1 MAKIYK
7 LPFALITRFVILM
20 LFFLLLYTFLIE
32 FKNFL
37 YPIFLGILFAYLLY
51 PVAKLFEKKSMP
63 RIPGILLSV
72 FIGIFI
78 VYGTIFFIYTQLRF
92 LLKDIPTLESQAVKN
107 IDTFIYQLESQI
119 GNVSEA
125 QQSNLKQNISEFFK
139 TSTDNLDTV
148 LTATAQTAFTIF
160 IMPVYVFFL
169 LYYRNKYRDFI
180 LMVLPLKGHQKTDE
194 IIKEIS
200 IVIKKYMGGVFIVV
214 LILCVANSLGLYI
227 VGVKFWPLFG
237 LIAAICNFIPYF
249 GTVIGFSFPLI
260 MALLTGDGPGTA
272 VGVVILFI
280 IIQFIENN
288 ILTPNITG
296 GQVQINPFFIILS
309 VLIGGIIWG
318 IPGMFI
324 AVPMMASFRIVCEKV
339 EVLKPWAFLIS
350 DSGTEK
356 YALTT
361 NKLKNF
367 FSWKKTI
374 HQDPSKH

>member
-1 MAKIYK
+1 MAQNNKV
-7 LPFALITRFVILM
+7 PFALVTRAVVLM
-20 LFFLLLYTFLIE
+20 LFFLLLYTLLVE

-51 PVAKLFEKKSMP
+51 PIAKYFENKSIP

-72 FIGIFI
+72 VIGIVI
-78 VYGTIFFIYTQLRF
+78 VYGTIFFIYAQLRF
-92 LLKDIPTLESQAVKN
+92 LLKDIPTLEKQAVEN
-107 IDTFIYQLESQI
+107 LDMFLFQLESQF
-119 GNVSEA
+119 GTVAEA
-125 QQSNLKQNISEFFK
+125 QQSNLKTNISEFFK
-139 TSTDNLDTV
+139 ASTQNLDIV

-160 IMPVYVFFL
+160 IMPVYIFFL

-180 LMVLPLKGHQKTDE
+180 LMVLPQKGHQKTDE

-214 LILCVANSLGLYI
+214 IILCFTNSLGLYI
-227 VGVKFWPLFG
+227 VGVKYWPLFG

-249 GTVIGFSFPLI
+249 GTILGFSFPLI
-260 MALLTGDGPGTA
+260 MALLTGNGPGTA
-272 VGVVILFI
+272 GGVVVLFI

-296 GQVQINPFFIILS
+296 GQVRVNPFFIILS

-324 AVPMMASFRIVCEKV
+324 VVPLMASVRIVCEKV

-361 NKLKNF
+361 SKLRKFFTWNKL
-367 FSWKKTI
+367 
-374 HQDPSKH
+374 

>member
-1 MAKIYK
+1 MPKKNI
-7 LPFALITRFVILM
+7 LPFGIITRFVILM

-51 PVAKLFEKKSMP
+51 PVAKFFEGKSIP

-72 FIGIFI
+72 FLGIFI
-78 VYGTIFFIYTQLRF
+78 VYGTIFFIYTQLKF
-92 LLKDIPTLESQAVKN
+92 LLKDIPALEAQAVKN
-107 IDTFIYQLESQI
+107 IDTFFYQLEIQFGILSDT
-119 GNVSEA
+119 
-125 QQSNLKQNISEFFK
+125 QQYDLKNTLSDFFQ
-139 TSTDNLDTV
+139 TSTDNLNV
-148 LTATAQTAFTIF
+148 ILTATVQTAFTVF
-160 IMPVYVFFL
+160 IMPVYIFFL

-180 LMVLPLKGHQKTDE
+180 LMVLPEKGHQKTDE

-214 LILCVANSLGLYI
+214 LILCFVNSIGLYI
-227 VGVKFWPLFG
+227 VGVKYWLLLG
-237 LIAAICNFIPYF
+237 LIAAMCNFIPYF
-249 GTVIGFSFPLI
+249 GTIIGFSFPLI

-280 IIQFIENN
+280 IVQFTENN

-324 AVPMMASFRIVCEKV
+324 VVPLMASIRIVCEKV
-339 EVLKPWAFLIS
+339 EILKPWAFLIS
-350 DSGTEK
+350 DTGTEK

-361 NKLKNF
+361 NKLKKF
-367 FSWKKTI
+367 FYWKK
-374 HQDPSKH
+374 S

>member
-1 MAKIYK
+1 MSKKYS
-7 LPFALITRFVILM
+7 LPFGTVTRMVILM

-37 YPIFLGILFAYLLY
+37 YPIFLGILFAYLLH
-51 PVAKLFEKKSMP
+51 PVAKFFERKSLP

-72 FIGIFI
+72 FLGVFI
-78 VYGTIFFIYTQLRF
+78 VYGTIFFIYTQLKF
-92 LLKDIPTLESQAVKN
+92 LLQDLPTLEAQAVKN
-107 IDTFIYQLESQI
+107 IDTFVYQIESQF
-119 GNVSEA
+119 GTVSEE
-125 QQSNLKQNISEFFK
+125 QHTTLKKSISEFFK
-139 TSTDNLDTV
+139 SGTDNLDLI

-160 IMPVYVFFL
+160 IMPVYIFFL
-169 LYYRNKYRDFI
+169 LYYRNKYRDFV
-180 LMVLPLKGHQKTDE
+180 LMVLPEKGHQKTDD

-214 LILCVANSLGLYI
+214 LILCVLNSLGLYF
-227 VGVKFWPLFG
+227 VGVKYWLLLG
-237 LIAAICNFIPYF
+237 LIAAIFNFIPYF
-249 GTVIGFSFPLI
+249 GTILGFIFPLI

-280 IIQFIENN
+280 IIQFLENN

-296 GQVQINPFFIILS
+296 GQVRINPFFIILS

-324 AVPMMASFRIVCEKV
+324 VVPLMASIRIVCEKI
-339 EVLKPWAFLIS
+339 EALKPWAFLIS
-350 DSGTEK
+350 DAGTEK

-361 NKLKNF
+361 GKLKKF
-367 FSWKKTI
+367 FTWKS
-374 HQDPSKH
+374 QD

>member
-1 MAKIYK
+1 MAENKK
-7 LPFALITRFVILM
+7 LHFNIITRSVILM
-20 LFFLLLYTFLIE
+20 LFFLLFYTFLIE

-51 PVAKLFEKKSMP
+51 PVAKFFEKRSVP

-72 FIGIFI
+72 FIGIVI
-78 VYGTIFFIYTQLRF
+78 VYGTIFFIYTQLKYF
-92 LLKDIPTLESQAVKN
+92 LKDIPTLEAQAVKN
-107 IDTFIYQLESQI
+107 IDTFFYQLESQF
-119 GNVSEA
+119 GAVSDI
-125 QQSNLKQNISEFFK
+125 QQSDIKKTISEFFQ
-139 TSTDNLDTV
+139 SGTDNLDTI
-148 LTATAQTAFTIF
+148 LTATAQTAFTVF
-160 IMPVYVFFL
+160 IMPVYIFFL

-180 LMVLPLKGHQKTDE
+180 LMVLPEKGHKKTDE

-200 IVIKKYMGGVFIVV
+200 VVVKKYMGGVFIVV
-214 LILCVANSLGLYI
+214 LILCVLNSLGLYI
-227 VGVKFWPLFG
+227 VGVKYWPLLG

-249 GTVIGFSFPLI
+249 GTIIGFSFPLI

-272 VGVVILFI
+272 IGVVILFI
-280 IIQFIENN
+280 IVQFTENN
-288 ILTPNITG
+288 LLTPNITG
-296 GQVQINPFFIILS
+296 GQVRINPFFIILS

-324 AVPMMASFRIVCEKV
+324 VVPMMASIRIICEKV
-339 EVLKPWAFLIS
+339 DVLKPFAFLIG

-367 FSWKKTI
+367 LSGKK
-374 HQDPSKH
+374 